1 MGIDVNIRV
10 TGGAGQGV
18 HTAGGLLCRLAVA
31 AGHHFHATQDY
42 MSRIRGGRNAYTV
55 RIREIPVRA
64 GRAQADIVLSL
75 DPANLP
81 RTLVSLSP
89 TGIVVC
95 DLPAG
100 GAGSADPR
108 VIAAPL
114 KELAV
119 SAGSP
124 ILANIVGAGIV
135 ACALGIP
142 PETVDRVL
150 ALEFKGDFLEKNRQA
165 ARIVG

>member
-1 MGIDVNIRV
+1 MGIDINIRV

-31 AGHHFHATQDY
+31 SGHHFHATQEY
-42 MSRIRGGRNAYTV
+42 MSRIRGGRNSYSV

-64 GRAQADIVLSL
+64 GRRQADIVLSL
-75 DPANLP
+75 DPVHLP
-81 RTLVSLSP
+81 HILPSTAQG
-89 TGIVVC
+89 GIVVC

-100 GAGSADPR
+100 AAESADPR

-124 ILANIVGAGIV
+124 ILANIVGAGII
-135 ACALGIP
+135 ARALGIAS
-142 PETVDRVL
+142 ETVDTVL
-150 ALEFKGDFLEKNRQA
+150 S
-165 ARIVG
+165 